1 MPSPGGT
8 ISVYASGLGA
18 VNGGVPA
25 CAAEPA
31 SPALAT
37 ATLPAITLG
46 GVPLTVTFSGLAP
59 GFVALYQV
67 NAVVPS
73 ASGRASF
80 TGPLTLTIDGQ
91 TASWQPQ

>member
-1 MPSPGGT
+1 
-8 ISVYASGLGA
+8 
-18 VNGGVPA
+18 
-25 CAAEPA
+25 
-31 SPALAT
+31 
-37 ATLPAITLG
+37 
-46 GVPLTVTFSGLAP
+46 VPLTVTFSGLAP